1 MSNKFQGKWSSNPS
15 NDEEMS
21 SQSTELS
28 TRQLRGGVFPPIFW
42 SQRPAWTD
50 ACPAAGT
57 AKKERVSRRVRRSQ
71 ACVGQRILCMV
82 LSHDAGK
89 CWHPAVS
96 KKIDIDC
103 SAFMNSMIIWV
114 SPVSQKVQFLVIFE
128 KARINCHVV
137 AHCWRVETL

>member
-42 SQRPAWTD
+42 SQRPAMDRCLSSCWH
-50 ACPAAGT
+50 C
-57 AKKERVSRRVRRSQ
+57 KKARVSRRVRTSQ

-82 LSHDAGK
+82 LSHGGGK

-96 KKIDIDC
+96 KKIDVDC

-137 AHCWRVETL
+137 ARCWRVESL